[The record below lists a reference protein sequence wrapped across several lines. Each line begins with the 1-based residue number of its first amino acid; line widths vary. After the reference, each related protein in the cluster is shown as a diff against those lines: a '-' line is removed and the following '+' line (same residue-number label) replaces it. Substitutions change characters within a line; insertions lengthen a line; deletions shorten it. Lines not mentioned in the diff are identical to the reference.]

1 MKRLLQISGMV
12 IGCAGLF
19 AACEGDT
26 VILEA
31 DPVVPSAITL
41 DIRTDNPLYSAE
53 EASLRFKTPGGS
65 VVFAVETNAGT
76 WSFTNSNE
84 AWLAVEKNEYDGTL
98 TLSVERNEEA
108 TEPSAEVVVVAGEG
122 ASAKS
127 FAIGVSQNA
136 AGTPEIAVAPN
147 QIRIAACGADLT
159 ASTTVESNY
168 EDWEFTQTCDWMLVE
183 RVDNTLVFKADEN
196 TSIETRSVEVK
207 LTAGYGEKSLSETVV
222 VTQDGKAYVEPSK
235 SGLSFDYRGGTQEVT
250 VASNF
255 EWSYAGTSDWVTVT
269 REGDKLTVSVDA
281 YEDPDPR
288 TAVIALTTGTDENV
302 ASMEIVVS
310 QSGVNDKYLR
320 WTFEIPQD
328 NATATAIIAGEVNA
342 EINWGDGTVETVT
355 KANPTHV
362 YDKAG
367 TYYVEVSGTVTQL
380 TSAGTKSYLTE
391 ITQWGQTGL
400 TSLEKACSGCTML
413 KTIPSDTAHSFDEV
427 TTFAYAFENCQQLQA
442 IPEGLFDNAVKA
454 TDFTSTFH
462 SCYSISKIPEKL
474 FHYNVEATTFYQ
486 TFWSAG
492 SPGDA
497 ATGLLT
503 EIPAGLFETNVKA
516 EDFLSVF
523 GYTAIRRVPETLF
536 QNCPKAKIM
545 TSLFDSCT
553 ELEVIPAALFGGC
566 PEVTSFMQVFRNCS
580 KITSVPELL
589 FFNNPNVTS
598 FKNAFLGCSSLTEI
612 PAGLFSNHPKVEN
625 CFGVFQKCT
634 SLTTIPHGLFSKMT
648 QCSDFGSAFLGCTG
662 LESIP
667 ADLLSYSEDISSIS
681 SIFKDCT
688 KLRTVPSGLFDHV
701 SAKSLASLFEGCT
714 ALESLPDGLFA
725 ACANGGTFTSTFA
738 DCSSLKAIP
747 AGLFDACVVNTAT
760 FSSTFKNCTA
770 LETLPEHLFSNQTKT
785 TSFSS
790 TFNGCSGLKSLPA
803 SLFEGCVKVS
813 SLSSTFSGCT
823 GLESLPASLFESC
836 TALATLS
843 ATFQDCTSLQSLPAS
858 LFDAN
863 VKLKSIKNVFNGCT
877 SLTGESPY
885 TMVNGT
891 KVHLYERSTDD
902 GFVVISN
909 LNATDAFAGCS
920 GLSDYDAMPSSWK

>member
-1 MKRLLQISGMV
+1 MKRLLQIIGMAT
-12 IGCAGLF
+12 GCAALF
-19 AACEGDT
+19 AACEGDVVT
-26 VILEA
+26 LEA
-31 DPVVPSAITL
+31 EPVLPSAVTL
-41 DIRTDNPLYSAE
+41 DVRTDNPLYSAE

-65 VVFAVETNAGT
+65 VVFAVETNAET

-84 AWLAVEKNEYDGTL
+84 AWLAVEKNEYEGTL
-98 TLSVERNEEA
+98 TLSVERNEET
-108 TEPSAEVVVVAGEG
+108 TEPSAEVVVTAGEG
-122 ASAKS
+122 TSARTLTI
-127 FAIGVSQNA
+127 AVSQNA
-136 AGTPEIAVAPN
+136 AGTPEIVATPN
-147 QIRIAACGADLT
+147 QIHIVACGADLT

-196 TSIETRSVEVK
+196 TTTESRSVEVT
-207 LTAGYGEKSLSETVV
+207 LTAGYGAQSISETVV
-222 VTQDGKAYVEPSK
+222 VTQDGKAYVEPSR
-235 SGLSFDYRGGTQEVT
+235 SGLSFDYRGGTQEVS
-250 VASNF
+250 VVSNF
-255 EWSYAGTSDWVTVT
+255 EWTYAETSDWITVT
-269 REGDKLTVSVDA
+269 REGDKLTVSVAA
-281 YEDPDPR
+281 YEDPEAR
-288 TAVIALTTGTDENV
+288 TAMIDLTSGTDENIATV
-302 ASMEIVVS
+302 QIAVS
-310 QSGVNDKYLR
+310 QTGVNDKYLR

-342 EINWGDGTVETVT
+342 EINWGDGTIETVT
-355 KANPTHV
+355 EANPTHV

-367 TYYVEVSGTVTQL
+367 TYYVEVSGKVTQL

-400 TSLEKACSGCTML
+400 TSLEEACSGCTML

-427 TTFAYAFENCQQLQA
+427 TTFAYAFENCQQLQS

-454 TDFTSTFH
+454 TDFTATFH

-474 FHYNVEATTFYQ
+474 FHNNVEATLFYQ

-492 SPGDA
+492 SPGGA
-497 ATGLLT
+497 ATGTLT

-536 QNCPKAKIM
+536 QNCPNAKIM

-553 ELEVIPAALFGGC
+553 ELEVIPAGLFGGC
-566 PEVTSFMQVFRNCS
+566 PQVTSFLQVFRNCS

-612 PAGLFSNHPKVEN
+612 PAGLFVNHPNVET
-625 CFGVFQKCT
+625 CFGIFQKCT
-634 SLTTIPHGLFSKMT
+634 SLKTIPRGLFSKMT
-648 QCSDFGSAFLGCTG
+648 KCSDFGSAFLGCTG

-667 ADLLSYSEDISSIS
+667 SDLLSYSEDISNILN
-681 SIFKDCT
+681 IFKDCE
-688 KLRTVPSGLFDHV
+688 KLRTIPSGLFDHV
-701 SAKSLASLFEGCT
+701 SAKNLSSLFEGCT

-760 FSSTFKNCTA
+760 FSNTFKNCTA
-770 LETLPEHLFSNQTKT
+770 LETLPERLFSNQTKT

-803 SLFEGCVKVS
+803 TLFEGCVKVT

-823 GLESLPASLFESC
+823 GLESLPETLFASC
-836 TALATLS
+836 TDLATLS
-843 ATFQDCTSLQSLPAS
+843 ATFQNCTSLQSLPAS

-863 VKLKSIKNVFNGCT
+863 PKLKSIKNVFNGCT

-885 TMVNGT
+885 TMVNGA
-891 KVHLYERSTDD
+891 KVHLYERTTDN
-902 GFVVISN
+902 GFVVITST
-909 LNATDAFAGCS
+909 NATDAFAGCS
-920 GLSDYDAMPSSWK
+920 GLSDYDAMPASWK